1 METVSVIAYWKL
13 YKNSKKTNNWF
24 DFMTKNLQ
32 TLCLKGIIMLQYR
45 IVHAFKTTPWD
56 LNQMFK
62 NLQSKDTFFLILFY
76 F

>member
-1 METVSVIAYWKL
+1 
-13 YKNSKKTNNWF
+13 
-24 DFMTKNLQ
+24 MTKNLQ

-62 NLQSKDTFFLILFY
+62 NLQSKDTY